1 MKSRKRRGCRAS
13 SASCPANVMLSG
25 AVRIVSDPY
34 CGIEASLLP
43 SLLHRSVGPR
53 ARDAEC
59 LVQKHNTAALPLTE
73 MLRLRRPS
81 LRECP
86 SAQHDKVEFTDTTGT
101 CALLHRVRRFLCA
114 FLDPVA
120 HTLYTFLDAAAGLLR
135 CLLSRCP
142 GLVGGFLGALRCGLG
157 ALLGVFCGRLRGA
170 LGDVASVLRCL
181 LGCRSR

>member
-1 MKSRKRRGCRAS
+1 MKSRMRRGCRAS

-59 LVQKHNTAALPLTE
+59 LVQKHNMAALPLTE

-86 SAQHDKVEFTDTTGT
+86 SAQHDKVEFADTTGT
-101 CALLHRVRRFLCA
+101 CALLHRVRRFLGA
-114 FLDPVA
+114 F
-120 HTLYTFLDAAAGLLR
+120 
-135 CLLSRCP
+135 
-142 GLVGGFLGALRCGLG
+142 RCGLG

-170 LGDVASVLRCL
+170 LGDVASFLCGL
-181 LGCRSR
+181 LGCRSRFVGGFFRVL